1 VTVPEGDDRDAP
13 ERVGAYDG
21 VAAAEHYPPA
31 VDRVTGLVSLRFIRT
46 ALRRRKWLWRAIAL
60 AGLLTGLGIY
70 VAFPPADQASTTIL
84 LTQMPGGSPGPVALL
99 KPAGAMQDDV
109 VMLQSRTV
117 AERATRELGLNQ
129 SVDSFLAAETVTPI
143 TDRILTV
150 TVSAP
155 SSSAAVSRANAL
167 AAEFLK
173 FRAQQLQ
180 AQQHL
185 MFAADS
191 QQITEASQHV
201 ASLASQVA
209 SVLGQPKSPARQ
221 AMLKELRARLG
232 RANTTL
238 TVAQSA
244 FPNYQVTAASAI
256 EGSEVLDPAAPVPR
270 LPRSVNTGMRLPI
283 RYAITGLIPG
293 LVLGLGLV
301 IVLELASDRLR
312 RREDVARALE
322 APVRLSVAS
331 VPAGRGRAGAGSGDV
346 QRVVAHLRGNLP
358 GSSRGAAALAVVAV
372 DNAQAAAVPLVSL
385 AVSCAQEGRTV
396 VVADLSGGAHAAHL
410 LSAGDPGVRTVTA
423 DGAHLVVAVP
433 DRDDVVPVGPLH
445 RVTAQGQ
452 STRGSEEMAAAYA
465 SADLL
470 LTLVSLDPSLG
481 GEHLVTWATD
491 AVVVVTAGQSS
502 WTRLHAVGEMIRLAG
517 TRLASAVLLGADKT
531 DESLGTPPKP
541 SPPYPVRVEAG
552 RTGRSRGTRDT
563 PSPRSPV
570 RVGAGSTG
578 RSRGTMQ
585 TPSTPTPAE
594 PGVPLPDSPAS
605 THRSSRSRASRG
617 LRSGVRGERT

>member
-1 VTVPEGDDRDAP
+1 MVTHGFGHDVPERG
-13 ERVGAYDG
+13 GAYDDDT
-21 VAAAEHYPPA
+21 AAIEPRAA
-31 VDRVTGLVSLRFIRT
+31 DLSAGIISLSIIRA
-46 ALRRRKWLWRAIAL
+46 ALRRRKWLWRGMAM
-60 AGLLTGLGIY
+60 AGLLIGLSIA
-70 VAFPPADQASTTIL
+70 VVRSPAHQASATIL
-84 LTQMPGGSPGPVALL
+84 LTPDPGQQVGEEMPNDVA
-99 KPAGAMQDDV
+99 
-109 VMLQSRTV
+109 MLQSRAV
-117 AERATRELGLNQ
+117 AERAMHDLGLPAADSLIGTY
-129 SVDSFLAAETVTPI
+129 SVMPL
-143 TDRILTV
+143 TDQVLTLTV
-150 TVSAP
+150 SGP

-173 FRAQQLQ
+173 FRAQQLES
-180 AQQHL
+180 QQNRVL
-185 MFAADS
+185 AALN
-191 QQITEASQHV
+191 QQITQARQRAS
-201 ASLASQVA
+201 SMASQVA
-209 SVLGQPKSPARQ
+209 SVSAQPTSSAQQ
-221 AMLKELRARLG
+221 AKLK
-232 RANTTL
+232 TL
-238 TVAQSA
+238 QAQS
-244 FPNYQVTAASAI
+244 NQAASALTQLQQSTNAYRVTTQQATASMV
-256 EGSEVLDPAAPVPR
+256 EGSEVLDPAVPLR
-270 LPRSVNTGMRLPI
+270 QATKKHLAVYGV
-283 RYAITGLIPG
+283 AGLVGG

-541 SPPYPVRVEAG
+541 SPPDNVVYWHG
-552 RTGRSRGTRDT
+552 NT
-563 PSPRSPV
+563 
-570 RVGAGSTG
+570 
-578 RSRGTMQ
+578 
-585 TPSTPTPAE
+585 
-594 PGVPLPDSPAS
+594 
-605 THRSSRSRASRG
+605 
-617 LRSGVRGERT
+617 